1 MEWYEIANESAIDSP
16 SLLLYKDRLDFNL
29 NTLLEMVGMDPS
41 RLMPHVKTN
50 KSGKVISEMIAKGIT
65 RFKAATIA
73 EAELAAQSGA
83 KEVLISHQLVGPKMN
98 RFWLYEKGI
107 LTLIFLPLLTMYN
120 HYRN

>member
-41 RLMPHVKTN
+41 RLMHHVKTN

-83 KEVLISHQLVGPKMN
+83 KKYLFRIN
-98 RFWLYEKGI
+98 W
-107 LTLIFLPLLTMYN
+107 
-120 HYRN
+120 